1 MSPIPYEKCDCKL
14 GAPGHKVASGSSFIV
29 CAREVQMYATSI
41 PAGRLTIRAGTDD
54 TMSCELWLDDH
65 FVGYYP
71 SADAAARSVSQHSS
85 GCDLIDDVQTPL
97 PNSIDAWQWISV
109 RSTVAADHPMFRAP
123 AATPPAS
130 RL

>member
-1 MSPIPYEKCDCKL
+1 
-14 GAPGHKVASGSSFIV
+14 
-29 CAREVQMYATSI
+29 MYATAI

-54 TMSCELWLDDH
+54 AMSCELWLDDH

-85 GCDLIDDVQTPL
+85 GCDLIDDVQTAL
-97 PNSIDAWQWISV
+97 PASIDAWQWISV
-109 RSTVAADHPMFRAP
+109 RSSVAADQPMFLAP
-123 AATPPAS
+123 AAVAPVS